1 MLGLVIIESV
11 PFSLPV
17 KDLLI
22 YKQIRI
28 LAAPIGNCDYIRRVG
43 FLYAVALPFTVLLL
57 VFRVVALYKNSKYA
71 IAFFG
76 LSWLAFL
83 ANSIVV
89 SMGVVGEQIKNTPY
103 CLEAKPQTQSILG
116 VIGPIVHDTLI
127 FIATAWAFMKNSYL
141 KTNVDNV
148 LDVMVL
154 GRHLPAFSRSL
165 LRDGQLY
172 FL

>member
-1 MLGLVIIESV
+1 MLGLVIVESV
-11 PFSLPV
+11 PFPLV
-17 KDLLI
+17 KGFTP
-22 YKQIRI
+22 KQIRI
-28 LAAPIGNCDYIRRVG
+28 LAAPIGNCDYIRRVS

-57 VFRVVALYKNSKYA
+57 VFRVVALYRNNKYA

-89 SMGVVGEQIKNTPY
+89 SLGVTGIQIKNTPY

-127 FIATAWAFMKNSYL
+127 FIATAWAFMKNSYI
-141 KTNVDNV
+141 KANVDNV